1 MKLINLL
8 SLAFLLM
15 FAAACGSNEAHDHD
29 HEDGEHADH
38 EHGEEQIVS
47 TTDSI
52 HYGEMISEEG
62 AIEYSE
68 LLTRL
73 QTEKEIEN
81 VTVVAVVGEVCQVKG
96 CWMNITDGTVGGE
109 EAFVQFKDYGFFM
122 PKDLAGQKVAIQG
135 KAYYETTSV
144 EDLKHY
150 AEDKKATKEEIDA
163 ITEPKVELKFL
174 ASGVKILPTQM

>member
-1 MKLINLL
+1 
-8 SLAFLLM
+8 
-15 FAAACGSNEAHDHD
+15 
-29 HEDGEHADH
+29 
-38 EHGEEQIVS
+38 
-47 TTDSI
+47 
-52 HYGEMISEEG
+52 SEEG

-73 QTEKEIEN
+73 QTEKEIED

-96 CWMNITDGTVGGE
+96 CWMHITDGTVGGE

-122 PKDLAGQKVAIQG
+122 PKDLSGQKVALQG

-150 AEDKKATKEEIDA
+150 AEDKKATQEEIDA
-163 ITEPKVELKFL
+163 
-174 ASGVKILPTQM
+174 

>member
-1 MKLINLL
+1 MKLINLF
-8 SLAFLLM
+8 SMAALLM
-15 FAAACGSNEAHDHD
+15 FAIACGNNEAHDHD
-29 HEDGEHADH
+29 HEHGDH
-38 EHGEEQIVS
+38 EHGDEQVIS

-52 HYGEMISEEG
+52 HYGQVIEEDG
-62 AIEYSE
+62 AISYSE
-68 LLTRL
+68 MLTRL
-73 QTEKEIEN
+73 QTEKELEDI
-81 VTVVAVVGEVCQVKG
+81 TVVAVVGEVCQVKG

-122 PKDLAGQKVAIQG
+122 PKDLTGQKVALFG

-150 AEDKKATKEEIDA
+150 AEDKKATQEEIDA

-174 ASGVKILPTQM
+174 ASGVKILPTEL